1 MDSPESSKPTTTTAT
16 ATIDCETAPAQDSP
30 VFNFLSNLSPIQPVK
45 APSVAQGFPELNS
58 PPLVFTSPRLNP
70 QRRSTFLKRSYICW
84 INNKLPFFWLP
95 SFHCKRILEELFD
108 DVNLSR
114 AHFPRAPGAKFAGQ
128 DENGKNGVATVKGCE
143 KLNIQLSTRLEKG
156 TDSNSPENDLAGSPA
171 GCPEQFLT
179 DIVDV
184 DSADTK
190 LSNNSTCAKSEF
202 IDQLPDVR
210 TDSKQNLV
218 ALECETNSRTSEQ
231 IETEEVLEGI
241 TSIDVSTV
249 EKDTKQIDSVPF
261 DHCPVI
267 EHELHVGHALANRTE
282 EDSMTENVE
291 AKQAAQSDQSHR
303 LLSGSSDVGK
313 YNEMFVA
320 QANESALAE
329 PVLRK
334 VQIDNEAFQHRGVR
348 RRCLQFEDAHHK
360 VISNQI
366 AQSTSDSEGLRPLP
380 LETTSIPIHG
390 KLDEVIQPVLS
401 PRNCLNS
408 TVKIPKPS
416 GIGLHLNSIVN
427 AVQAGPGSKINV
439 KSAQSGNFSIVGK
452 KSMHTNDYSHS
463 SSISPVVENASACT
477 AGNMHERHA
486 SAGVAS
492 PMSLSAYVVK
502 PSNKS
507 IALNSIRDKSTSGNK
522 RKCIEKVGGPEELNN
537 SSPQKKRMKL
547 LDHSDGDGCKRCN
560 CKKSKCLKL
569 YCDCFAAGI
578 YCADPCACQVCLNRP
593 EYEGTVIETR
603 QKIESRDPLAF
614 APKVVQRITEQP
626 LNSCGEAGTNFTP
639 SSARHKRGCTCKKSM
654 CLKKYCECYQAN
666 VGCSYGCR
674 CEGCQNVFGRKG
686 EYCPI
691 KDVFSEEETNIT
703 VDGSILE
710 KCEITASGNRIN
722 HAEVFNAHSLT
733 PPTPAFHFSNHGKD
747 ASKVWFP
754 CGEFSES
761 PESSFTYVAPYMIS
775 PRSPIN
781 SDNNGMITEDPQ
793 EINILD
799 LASFESWTE
808 NSMSQSFSVKGPHY
822 PPGGS
827 LVWRG
832 SPNTP
837 VPQFSGT
844 KLLWELE
851 LSNSVQ
857 DDTPEILK
865 ESPTPLN
872 GVKVCSPNKKRV
884 SPPHG
889 RPHESGSGSSM
900 GLRTGRKFILKA
912 VPSFPPLTPC
922 IDSRTVSIQQA
933 NYPQDCNVNK

>member
-1 MDSPESSKPTTTTAT
+1 MTNE
-16 ATIDCETAPAQDSP
+16 
-30 VFNFLSNLSPIQPVK
+30 PVK
-45 APSVAQGFPELNS
+45 APSIAQGFTELNS

-70 QRRSTFLKRSYICW
+70 QRRSTFLKRA
-84 INNKLPFFWLP
+84 
-95 SFHCKRILEELFD
+95 R
-108 DVNLSR
+108 
-114 AHFPRAPGAKFAGQ
+114 FPRASGANFAGQ
-128 DENGKNGVATVKGCE
+128 DEDGKNGVAMVNGCE
-143 KLNIQLSTRLEKG
+143 KLNIQLSSRLEKG
-156 TDSNSPENDLAGSPA
+156 TNSNSPGNDLAGSPSK
-171 GCPEQFLT
+171 CPEQLLT

-184 DSADTK
+184 DSSDMK
-190 LSNNSTCAKSEF
+190 LSNNSTCAKLEF

-210 TDSKQNLV
+210 TDSKKNLV
-218 ALECETNSRTSEQ
+218 ALECGTNSRTSEQ

-241 TSIDVSTV
+241 TSIDVNVV

-267 EHELHVGHALANRTE
+267 EHELRVGHALANRTE

-291 AKQAAQSDQSHR
+291 AKQAAQLDQSQR
-303 LLSGSSDVGK
+303 LLSGSMDVGK
-313 YNEMFVA
+313 FNEMFVA
-320 QANESALAE
+320 QANEAAFAE

-334 VQIDNEAFQHRGVR
+334 AQIDNEAFQHRGVR
-348 RRCLQFEDAHHK
+348 RRCLQFEDAHQK

-366 AQSTSDSEGLRPLP
+366 AQSTSDSEGLRPLS

-390 KLDEVIQPVLS
+390 KLGEVIQPMLS

-408 TVKIPKPS
+408 TNQIPKPS

-439 KSAQSGNFSIVGK
+439 KSAQWGNFSIVGK
-452 KSMHTNDYSHS
+452 KFMHMNDYSHS
-463 SSISPVVENASACT
+463 SSISPVMENVSACT
-477 AGNMHERHA
+477 AGNMHESHA

-502 PSNKS
+502 PSNDS
-507 IALNSIRDKSTSGNK
+507 IVLNSIRGQSTSGNK

-537 SSPQKKRMKL
+537 LSPKKKRMKL

-578 YCADPCACQVCLNRP
+578 YCADPCACQECLNRP
-593 EYEGTVIETR
+593 EYEGTVIVTR

-614 APKVVQRITEQP
+614 APRVVQRITEQP
-626 LNSCGEAGTNFTP
+626 SNSYGEEGTNFTP
-639 SSARHKRGCTCKKSM
+639 SPARHKRGCKCKKSM

-686 EYCPI
+686 AYCPI
-691 KDVFSEEETNIT
+691 KDVFSEEEANKTR
-703 VDGSILE
+703 DASILE
-710 KCEITASGNRIN
+710 KCEITAYGDCIN
-722 HAEVFNAHSLT
+722 HAEDFNAHSLT
-733 PPTPAFHFSNHGKD
+733 PPTPAFQFSNHGKR

-761 PESSFTYVAPYMIS
+761 PESSFTYVAPDMIS

-781 SDNNGMITEDPQ
+781 SDNNGTIAEEPQ
-793 EINILD
+793 KINILD
-799 LASFESWTE
+799 LASFESWTD
-808 NSMSQSFSVKGPHY
+808 NSTSQSFSVKRPHY

-827 LVWRG
+827 LGWRG

-837 VPQFSGT
+837 MPQFSGS
-844 KLLWELE
+844 KLIRELE

-865 ESPTPLN
+865 DSHTPLN

-889 RPHESGSGSSM
+889 SPHESGLGSSM

-922 IDSRTVSIQQA
+922 IDSRTVSIQPA
-933 NYPQDCNVNK
+933 NYPQDRNVNK

>member
-1 MDSPESSKPTTTTAT
+1 MDSPESSKPTTTATTTAT
-16 ATIDCETAPAQDSP
+16 TNCETAPAHAEMANEDSP
-30 VFNFLSNLSPIQPVK
+30 VFNFLSNLSPIHPVK
-45 APSVAQGFPELNS
+45 APSVAQGFPELKS
-58 PPLVFTSPRLNP
+58 PPPVFTSPRLNP
-70 QRRSTFLKRSYICW
+70 QRRSNFLK
-84 INNKLPFFWLP
+84 
-95 SFHCKRILEELFD
+95 
-108 DVNLSR
+108 R

-128 DENGKNGVATVKGCE
+128 DEDGKNVVATVKGCE
-143 KLNIQLSTRLEKG
+143 KLNIQLSTSLEKG
-156 TDSNSPENDLAGSPA
+156 TDSNSPENDLVGSPA
-171 GCPEQFLT
+171 GCLEQFLT

-190 LSNNSTCAKSEF
+190 ISNNSTCAKLEF

-210 TDSKQNLV
+210 TDSKENLV
-218 ALECETNSRTSEQ
+218 ALECETNSRTTSEQ

-249 EKDTKQIDSVPF
+249 EKDSKQIDSF
-261 DHCPVI
+261 DQCPVI
-267 EHELHVGHALANRTE
+267 EHELRVGHALANRAE
-282 EDSMTENVE
+282 EDSMTENME
-291 AKQAAQSDQSHR
+291 ANQTAQSDQSHR
-303 LLSGSSDVGK
+303 LPSGSSDDGK
-313 YNEMFVA
+313 FNEMFVA
-320 QANESALAE
+320 EANESALAE

-334 VQIDNEAFQHRGVR
+334 VQIDSEAFQHRGVH

-366 AQSTSDSEGLRPLP
+366 AQSTSDSEGLRPLS
-380 LETTSIPIHG
+380 LETTSVPIHG
-390 KLDEVIQPVLS
+390 KLDEVSQPILS

-439 KSAQSGNFSIVGK
+439 KSAQWGNSSIVGK

-463 SSISPVVENASACT
+463 SSMSPVVENALACT
-477 AGNMHERHA
+477 AGNMHESHA

-502 PSNKS
+502 PSNNS
-507 IALNSIRDKSTSGNK
+507 VVLNSIRDQSTSGNK

-537 SSPQKKRMKL
+537 SSPKKKRMKL
-547 LDHSDGDGCKRCN
+547 LDHSDDDGCKRCN

-578 YCADPCACQVCLNRP
+578 YCADPCACQECLNKP

-614 APKVVQRITEQP
+614 APRVVQRITEQP
-626 LNSCGEAGTNFTP
+626 SNSCGEAGTNFTP

-703 VDGSILE
+703 IDGSILE

-733 PPTPAFHFSNHGKD
+733 PPTPAFQFSNHGKD
-747 ASKVWFP
+747 ASKIWFP

-761 PESSFTYVAPYMIS
+761 PESSFTYVAPYMIF
-775 PRSPIN
+775 PRSPIK
-781 SDNNGMITEDPQ
+781 SDNNGMIAEDPQ

-799 LASFESWTE
+799 LVSLESWTD
-808 NSMSQSFSVKGPHY
+808 NSISQSFSVKRPHY
-822 PPGGS
+822 RPGGS
-827 LVWRG
+827 LGWRG
-832 SPNTP
+832 SPSTP

-844 KLLWELE
+844 KLLRELE

-857 DDTPEILK
+857 EDTPEILK
-865 ESPTPLN
+865 DSPTPLN

-933 NYPQDCNVNK
+933 NYPQDRNANK